1 MAPRFQFLR
10 WLWCACEFPIK
21 IPPITIQKQ
30 IIDRHTQAYTEQKL
44 EQFIALRQEYNAALA
59 EQILNTY

>member
-1 MAPRFQFLR
+1 MAK
-10 WLWCACEFPIK
+10 EFPIK

-30 IIDRHTQAYTEQKL
+30 IIDRHTQALTEQKKL
-44 EQFIALRQEYNAALA
+44 EQLIALRQEYNAALA